1 MSCRAL
7 NHLGSSAEMRNNGHA
22 YCTTIRRGD
31 CISRARRNSRTIE
44 QVFGF
49 PSDEATSGL
58 TNVGGAKK
66 IVADDTFQRRRGIDV
81 RHPL

>member
-1 MSCRAL
+1 VTYVDEVAFVGTRPVSL
-7 NHLGSSAEMRNNGHA
+7 
-22 YCTTIRRGD
+22 
-31 CISRARRNSRTIE
+31 E